1 MHFALCLLKYISG
14 MSLKGFTLSK
24 TQKEEKESN
33 YEGTQINTAARKH
46 FYLRNTLKVMQDN

>member
-1 MHFALCLLKYISG
+1 

-33 YEGTQINTAARKH
+33 YEGTQINTAARNIST
-46 FYLRNTLKVMQDN
+46 YENTLKVMQDTK